1 MLKAYVP
8 SAMQVVRKDEEEK
21 TTEAF
26 ASGFSLSEVPDSG
39 DERANWINQRGG
51 KKHVETCLAFAVWF
65 CQQLVYSCPTPQSR
79 VTGKVAL
86 SSTSLSK
93 FCAHWSIDN
102 VLTLALEENSFWMEP
117 LGAESLEILI
127 HEAAHSMNMHHGYE
141 FRKEVERLA
150 GVAASLMLKEAVK
163 IKALFPG
170 LKHATYQ

>member
-1 MLKAYVP
+1 
-8 SAMQVVRKDEEEK
+8 
-21 TTEAF
+21 
-26 ASGFSLSEVPDSG
+26 
-39 DERANWINQRGG
+39 
-51 KKHVETCLAFAVWF
+51 
-65 CQQLVYSCPTPQSR
+65 LVYSCPTPQAR

-93 FCAHWSIDN
+93 FCAHWSVDN
-102 VLTLALEENSFWMEP
+102 VLTLALEEKSFWLEP

-127 HEAAHSMNMHHGYE
+127 HEAAHAMNMNHGYE

-170 LKHATYQ
+170 LKQATYQ